1 MIFLDHFLMFDSMWS
16 KLSQATVTIGCLNSQ
31 DMIKILKQSEH
42 DLSGKLNVMETVFR
56 YYVMFLNVGQYST

>member
-1 MIFLDHFLMFDSMWS
+1 MFDSMWS

-42 DLSGKLNVMETVFR
+42 DLSGKLNVMETVLR

>member
-42 DLSGKLNVMETVFR
+42 DLSGKLNVMETVLR